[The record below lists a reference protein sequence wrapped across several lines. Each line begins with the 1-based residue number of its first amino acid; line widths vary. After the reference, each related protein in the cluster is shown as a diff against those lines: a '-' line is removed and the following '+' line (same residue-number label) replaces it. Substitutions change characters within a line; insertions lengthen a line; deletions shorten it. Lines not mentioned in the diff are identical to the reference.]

1 MKLATTTIALL
12 AIANGIQIEEDNIP
26 QQLPEIELESE
37 AETQPISK
45 TMFEGY
51 LAALKTGK
59 GLPEQRIIDQMS
71 QFQKGKLD
79 LVAKRMKEK
88 EG

>member
-37 AETQPISK
+37 AETQPVSDK
-45 TMFEGY
+45 MFKAY
-51 LAALKTGK
+51 LAAAKANGSVPVK
-59 GLPEQRIIDQMS
+59 RVMDQMND
-71 QFQKGKLD
+71 FQKGKVMLA
-79 LVAKRMKEK
+79 AK
-88 EG
+88 GIV